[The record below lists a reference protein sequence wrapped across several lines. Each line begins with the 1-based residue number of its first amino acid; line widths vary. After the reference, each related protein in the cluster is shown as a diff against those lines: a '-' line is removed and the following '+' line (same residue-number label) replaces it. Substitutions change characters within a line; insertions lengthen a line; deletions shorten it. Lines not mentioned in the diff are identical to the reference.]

1 MFVINYNTFNLKL
14 NISIFAVMKKCHF
27 FHTNFFEIPLN
38 KGFQSDKPIEWEYNK
53 EIKEV
58 FNFSIIMCNRMF
70 YNILG

>member
-1 MFVINYNTFNLKL
+1 
-14 NISIFAVMKKCHF
+14 MKKCHF